1 MPLSIIVLKRS
12 RRDDDGTAGAEQIER
27 ARGEIRLFA
36 LRPPALQRLPKDHIG
51 KEDAEKEKGLSQSNR
66 HKSAQNPIHS
76 ITDCRQERMR
86 TDGDVSQRLYRK
98 VDPRFCEHE
107 EKN

>member
-1 MPLSIIVLKRS
+1 MPLSIIILKRS

-36 LRPPALQRLPKDHIG
+36 LRPPALPLRLPKDHIG

-66 HKSAQNPIHS
+66 HENAPTLIHS
-76 ITDCRQERMR
+76 VT
-86 TDGDVSQRLYRK
+86 DVSRK
-98 VDPRFCEHE
+98 R
-107 EKN
+107 